1 MIKRLSIVLIILMSM
16 PIFLSATTPQWE
28 ELPRQADVEL
38 VEQDDIEIKA
48 QDGYVYITTTR
59 PVTVKIYT
67 ILGQLVSSEDIPEG
81 TYRKKISSRGIY
93 ILKVGSMTRRI
104 SI

>member
-1 MIKRLSIVLIILMSM
+1 MKKRLSIVLIILMSM
-16 PIFLSATTPQWE
+16 SIFLSATTPQWE
-28 ELPRQADVEL
+28 ELPRQADVEV

-48 QDGYVYITTTR
+48 QDGYVYITTAR